1 MISKLCIYSG
11 LESGRVEGR
20 GRSLISYYL
29 LIINLLLLGLS
40 TEKYTEK
47 KSIKTKIF
55 FFS

>member
-29 LIINLLLLGLS
+29 LIIKILILGLS

-47 KSIKTKIF
+47 KV
-55 FFS
+55 

>member
-55 FFS
+55 FS